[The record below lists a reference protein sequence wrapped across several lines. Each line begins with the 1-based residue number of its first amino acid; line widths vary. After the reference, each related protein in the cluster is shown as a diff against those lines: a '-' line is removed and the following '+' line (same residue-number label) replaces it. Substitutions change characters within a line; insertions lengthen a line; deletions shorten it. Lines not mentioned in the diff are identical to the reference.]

1 MMGSHCLRVSFAR
14 QGRITG
20 SRTSAANIRRRAVV
34 ASGPMIGKTDLASD
48 ALHWIDSIDITSSA
62 TEKKGD
68 VVDTFMAQG
77 G

>member
-1 MMGSHCLRVSFAR
+1 M
-14 QGRITG
+14 
-20 SRTSAANIRRRAVV
+20 RRRRPIQS

-68 VVDTFMAQG
+68 VVDTLMAQG

>member
-1 MMGSHCLRVSFAR
+1 M
-14 QGRITG
+14 
-20 SRTSAANIRRRAVV
+20 RRRAVV

-77 G
+77 VSLKEQKNS